1 MLEDLLKGVPVTV
14 GELHG
19 LGWNASGAEL
29 EADEARLRRVLAV
42 YEGQF
47 LAGRAEQAGVRV
59 HPRRLRPGGTAAS
72 EEDRT
77 TSSSRR

>member
-47 LAGRAEQAGVRV
+47 L
-59 HPRRLRPGGTAAS
+59 PAAP
-72 EEDRT
+72 
-77 TSSSRR
+77 SRQVYECIREG